1 MDITKEFCSPLSETN
16 YRSIFA
22 GNVIERCITKE
33 ELELQIITELHSVIP
48 LVDRYMVGN
57 YAVYK
62 GEKSNGEKGNIII
75 LNTYNMEDDVDEP
88 PYHTDELIDFVCNEF
103 DHTSNNIIYVSQ
115 LYGTSLD
122 YLIVYDDI
130 FYNKIYSLDDGFEV
144 LGEFRQYCSKAAKKD
159 KSHYKYT
166 AIVNGEYRKLV

>member
-1 MDITKEFCSPLSETN
+1 MNVVKEFCSPLSETN
-16 YRSIFA
+16 YRLIFA
-22 GNVIERCITKE
+22 GNVIERCATKE
-33 ELELQIITELHSVIP
+33 EIQSETITDLHSAFP

-62 GEKSNGEKGNIII
+62 GEKNNGEKGNIVI

-88 PYHTDELIDFVCNEF
+88 PYHTDELIDFVNNEF
-103 DHTSNNIIYVSQ
+103 NHTSNNIIYVSQ

-144 LGEFRQYCSKAAKKD
+144 LGEFRQYCSKAVD
-159 KSHYKYT
+159 RGISSYKYT
-166 AIVNGEYRKLV
+166 AIVNGEYRKLI